1 KVIRTKGIE
10 HFFSTLFKQLLSD
23 VRMLEYE
30 KLKPYKSYKKQK
42 EDRKEMLTLIK
53 AAKSL
58 FKESSYKPPVK
69 NDNKPTNKPEEP
81 YQDHTSKD
89 KISKKKKPV
98 AVPSFSNEETQNNNT
113 KTHVG
118 CRKREIVCHILMFIF
133 SIYYIFRLGA
143 GFGKPSNLR
152 LIACFMMFLV
162 YFLFLM

>member
-53 AAKSL
+53 AVKDL
-58 FKESSYKPPVK
+58 FKESSYIPPVK
-69 NDNKPTNKPEEP
+69 TDNKPTNAPEDP

-98 AVPSFSNEETQNNNT
+98 AVLSFSNEETQNNNT

-118 CRKREIVCHILMFIF
+118 CKKREIVCHILMFIF

-152 LIACFMMFLV
+152 LVACFMMFLV